1 MGMEQR
7 MAELL
12 RSALE
17 PEELEIFNESHLH
30 KGHSGDDG
38 SGDSHYI
45 LIIVSSRFQGLSRL
59 QRHRWVTKIL
69 GSDVEKIHA
78 LSLKLLTPVEKNQHQ
93 T

>member
-17 PEELEIFNESHLH
+17 PGELEIINESHLH
-30 KGHSGDDG
+30 RGHSGDDG
-38 SGDSHYI
+38 TGESHYK
-45 LIIVSSRFQGLSRL
+45 LIIVSNRFQGLSRL
-59 QRHRWVTKIL
+59 QRHRWVTQIL

-78 LSLKLLTPVEKNQHQ
+78 LSLKLLTPAEKNQPD

>member
-17 PEELEIFNESHLH
+17 PEELEIINESHLH
-30 KGHSGDDG
+30 RGHSGDDG
-38 SGDSHYI
+38 TGESHYK
-45 LIIVSSRFQGLSRL
+45 LIIVSNRFQGLSRL
-59 QRHRWVTKIL
+59 QRHRWVTQIL

-78 LSLKLLTPVEKNQHQ
+78 LSLKLLTPAEKNQPD